1 MKIKNIQE
9 LNLEGKR
16 VFLRVDFNVPLDQ
29 EGKITDDTRIR
40 AALPTINYLLK
51 KRCKVILASH
61 LGRPKGKIVE
71 SLRIAPVKEP
81 LEKLLNKQVTLAS
94 DCIGVEVEN
103 LSLQMKE
110 GGLLLLENLRFHPEE
125 EKNDREFSKKLA
137 KLADF
142 YVNDAFGT
150 AHRAH
155 SSTVGITEFLPSAA
169 GFLLRKEIDVL
180 SKLLQN
186 PERPFLLILGGAKV
200 SDKVDVIK
208 NLLDRVDTII
218 LGGAL
223 SYTFVKAKNWEVG
236 NSRVE
241 YDKIGLV
248 KGILE
253 EARKRRIELHTPL
266 DHIIANEITSDSNYL
281 TTERGTIPSG
291 WMGVDIGPRAIE
303 EYKDCIK
310 RAKTIFWNGPMGVF
324 EIEAFARGTMEIAR
338 AVAAAN
344 AYTVIGGGDSLAA
357 VKKAGVKEKID
368 HLSTGGGASLEFL
381 EGRVLPGIAALQRK

>member
-1 MKIKNIQE
+1 MEIENIEQ

-16 VFLRVDFNVPLDQ
+16 VFLRVDFNVPLN
-29 EGKITDDTRIR
+29 EKKEITDDTRIR

-155 SSTVGITEFLPSAA
+155 SSTVGITEFLPSAT

-241 YDKIGLV
+241 YDKIDLV
-248 KGILE
+248 KEILE

-324 EIEAFARGTMEIAR
+324 EIESFARGTMEIAR
-338 AVAAAN
+338 AVAAAD

-357 VKKAGVKEKID
+357 VKKAGVREKID

>member
-1 MKIKNIQE
+1 MEIKDIKQVD
-9 LNLEGKR
+9 LEGKR
-16 VFLRVDFNVPLDQ
+16 VFLRADFNVPLN
-29 EGKITDDTRIR
+29 EERKITDDTRIR
-40 AALPTINYLLK
+40 AALPTINYLLE

-61 LGRPKGKIVE
+61 LGRPKGKVVE
-71 SLRIAPVKEP
+71 SLRITPAKEP
-81 LEKLLNKQVTLAS
+81 LEKLLNKQVTFAP
-94 DCIGVEVEN
+94 DCIGAEVEN
-103 LSLQMKE
+103 LSLKMKE
-110 GGLLLLENLRFHPEE
+110 GELLLLENLRFHPEE

-169 GFLLRKEIDVL
+169 GFLLGKEIDVL

-208 NLLDRVDTII
+208 NLLDRVNTVI

-236 NSRVE
+236 NSYVE
-241 YDKIGLV
+241 YDKIDLV
-248 KGILE
+248 KEILE

-266 DHIIANEITSDSNYL
+266 DHIIANKIAADGNYL

-291 WMGVDIGPRAIE
+291 WIGVDIGPKAIE
-303 EYKDCIK
+303 EYKDCIE

-324 EIEAFARGTMEIAR
+324 EIEAFAQGTMEIAR
-338 AVAAAN
+338 ALAAAD
-344 AYTVIGGGDSLAA
+344 AYTVVGGGDSLAA
-357 VKKAGVKEKID
+357 VKKAGVREKIN

-381 EGRVLPGIAALQRK
+381 EGRILPGIAALQKK

>member
-16 VFLRVDFNVPLDQ
+16 VFLRVDFNVPLN
-29 EGKITDDTRIR
+29 EKKEITDDTRIR

-155 SSTVGITEFLPSAA
+155 SSTVGITEFLPSAT

-241 YDKIGLV
+241 YDKIDLV

-253 EARKRRIELHTPL
+253 EARKRRIELHT
-266 DHIIANEITSDSNYL
+266 HW
-281 TTERGTIPSG
+281 TTLLPMRLLPIVTI
-291 WMGVDIGPRAIE
+291 
-303 EYKDCIK
+303 
-310 RAKTIFWNGPMGVF
+310 
-324 EIEAFARGTMEIAR
+324 
-338 AVAAAN
+338 
-344 AYTVIGGGDSLAA
+344 
-357 VKKAGVKEKID
+357 
-368 HLSTGGGASLEFL
+368 
-381 EGRVLPGIAALQRK
+381 

>member
-1 MKIKNIQE
+1 MEIENIEQ
-9 LNLEGKR
+9 LNLEGKK
-16 VFLRVDFNVPLDQ
+16 VFLRVDFNVPLN
-29 EGKITDDTRIR
+29 EKKEITDDTRIR

-208 NLLDRVDTII
+208 NLLDKIDIVIF
-218 LGGAL
+218 GGAL
-223 SYTFVKAKNWEVG
+223 SYTFIKAKNWEVG

-241 YDKIGLV
+241 YDKIDLV

-338 AVAAAN
+338 AVAAAD

-381 EGRVLPGIAALQRK
+381 EGRVLPGIAVLQRK